1 MRLQVGEYT
10 LTMVSDGFFS
20 NDAGAMF
27 GRVPKTIWSR
37 LVTVDDTNRM
47 KLALNCLLIQ
57 RNHKNILVNA
67 GIGTKFNQKYRD
79 IYKIAH
85 QDTVVS
91 SLEKLNLRPENID
104 LVIFTHLH
112 FDHCGAATELQDGDP
127 FPVFPNAQYIV
138 QKDEWESA
146 IHPNELTRGSYLT
159 DNFLPLRERTVFIEG
174 HTRLTAFGMPG
185 IQLIKTAGHSEGHQ
199 IVEITGDGKRAIYL
213 SDLIPTTKHIHIPYL
228 MAYDIDPLQVVHT
241 KKIWLKKCI
250 DQDYTVIWEHDTEY
264 SFSKIGFHNGK
275 YVATELVRSQ

>member
-1 MRLQVGEYT
+1 MRMQVGEYT

-27 GRVPKTIWSR
+27 GRVPKTIWNQ
-37 LVTVDDTNRM
+37 LVEVDDKNRTR
-47 KLALNCLLIQ
+47 LALNCLLIQ
-57 RNHKNILVNA
+57 RNHKNILVNT
-67 GIGTKFNQKYRD
+67 GIGTKFNEKYRN
-79 IYKIAH
+79 IYKIEH

-146 IHPNELTRGSYLT
+146 IHPNELTRGSYLG
-159 DNFLPLRERTVFIEG
+159 DSIMPLRERTEFVEG
-174 HTRLTAFGMPG
+174 NIRLTEFGTPG
-185 IQLIKTAGHSEGHQ
+185 IQLIKTGGHSEGHQ
-199 IVEITGDGKRAIYL
+199 IVEVVSNDKKTIYV
-213 SDLIPTTKHIHIPYL
+213 SDLIPTTKHIHLPYL
-228 MAYDIDPLQVVHT
+228 SSYEVDLMRMIDV
-241 KKIWLKKCI
+241 KRRWLKK
-250 DQDYTVIWEHDTEY
+250 
-264 SFSKIGFHNGK
+264 
-275 YVATELVRSQ
+275 